1 MIKYLLINMI
11 ITIASLAINHLMQIP
26 HRIRFYLLMVAV
38 VGWLIPFGL
47 LAIELSPQTMQVLS
61 FQLLQNIEPQAIKSA
76 VEQSNWHG
84 VTVFYVFV
92 MIGLLRFGVDI
103 FSSVKLIH
111 QLTKTSKPYQN
122 MPNLRLVQGINGAF
136 VSGYF
141 KPIIWLDESLLTT
154 AALPSVIAHEK
165 QHIKHN
171 DQFWPLLISLVQRLF
186 WFNPLVYLLCK
197 KTSDSIELSCDEA
210 CKNLIGQNQ
219 YQRHLAQLTL
229 VSHNTKQLKLFNS
242 INHSP
247 NFNINRIKQLNQ
259 ENTMQTNQKIKLAS
273 VMGLAIMLCCYSL
286 LTFAETEIAPSLEE
300 GQVFVELKI
309 TVADQST
316 QELSLITTDQK
327 LAEVKYDSYHLT
339 IKPTI
344 IKPPAGTNEQE
355 ALQILNE
362 LTLTQLNNQQSQAVL
377 TAPSLVVLNKTWAGI
392 KVLGET
398 ENEQVFI
405 EIRTTVNSQ
414 DN

>member
-1 MIKYLLINMI
+1 
-11 ITIASLAINHLMQIP
+11 
-26 HRIRFYLLMVAV
+26 
-38 VGWLIPFGL
+38 
-47 LAIELSPQTMQVLS
+47 
-61 FQLLQNIEPQAIKSA
+61 
-76 VEQSNWHG
+76 
-84 VTVFYVFV
+84 
-92 MIGLLRFGVDI
+92 
-103 FSSVKLIH
+103 
-111 QLTKTSKPYQN
+111 
-122 MPNLRLVQGINGAF
+122 
-136 VSGYF
+136 
-141 KPIIWLDESLLTT
+141 
-154 AALPSVIAHEK
+154 
-165 QHIKHN
+165 
-171 DQFWPLLISLVQRLF
+171 
-186 WFNPLVYLLCK
+186 
-197 KTSDSIELSCDEA
+197 
-210 CKNLIGQNQ
+210 
-219 YQRHLAQLTL
+219 
-229 VSHNTKQLKLFNS
+229 LKLFNS

-247 NFNINRIKQLNQ
+247 NFNINRIKQLDQ
-259 ENTMQTNQKIKLAS
+259 ENTLQTNQKIKLAS
-273 VMGLAIMLCCYSL
+273 VMGVAIMLCCYSL
-286 LTFAETEIAPSLEE
+286 FTFAETEIAPSLEE

-339 IKPTI
+339 IKPTV

-405 EIRTTVNSQ
+405 EIRTTVNSP